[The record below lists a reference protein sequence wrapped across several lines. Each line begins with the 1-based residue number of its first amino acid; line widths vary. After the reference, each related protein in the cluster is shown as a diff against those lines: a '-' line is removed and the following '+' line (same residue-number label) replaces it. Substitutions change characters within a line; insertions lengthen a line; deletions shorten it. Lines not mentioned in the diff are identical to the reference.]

1 MGNSEPSDS
10 DLSLEECVAKAREWR
25 SHHIDSDLGQAIK
38 IEWITL
44 HNVNCGMKPLLNFL
58 LNFLRAPEN
67 AAFSMFSRTWKK
79 NFLKL
84 HQGVAMRRMR
94 M

>member
-1 MGNSEPSDS
+1 VGNSEPSDS

-25 SHHIDSDLGQAIK
+25 SHPIDPELERAI
-38 IEWITL
+38 
-44 HNVNCGMKPLLNFL
+44 NVGWMSLYGMKPLRNFL
-58 LNFLRAPEN
+58 HAPESAEFN
-67 AAFSMFSRTWKK
+67 MFSRTWRK

>member
-1 MGNSEPSDS
+1 MGDSEPSDS

-25 SHHIDSDLGQAIK
+25 SHRVDPDLTRAVNV
-38 IEWITL
+38 EWGALPSI
-44 HNVNCGMKPLLNFL
+44 NYDMKSLLI
-58 LNFLRAPEN
+58 FLRAPES
-67 AAFSMFSRTWKK
+67 AAFSMFSRTWRK

-84 HQGVAMRRMR
+84 HQGVAIRRMR

>member
-1 MGNSEPSDS
+1 MGDSEPSDS

-25 SHHIDSDLGQAIK
+25 SHRVDPDLSRAISA
-38 IEWITL
+38 EWAVLYSI
-44 HNVNCGMKPLLNFL
+44 NYDMKPLLSFL
-58 LNFLRAPEN
+58 HAPDN
-67 AAFSMFSRTWKK
+67 AMFSMFSRTWRK

-84 HQGVAMRRMR
+84 YQGVAIRRMR

>member
-25 SHHIDSDLGQAIK
+25 YHPIDPDLKRAINV
-38 IEWITL
+38 EWAVL
-44 HNVNCGMKPLLNFL
+44 HSGNYGMNSI
-58 LNFLRAPEN
+58 LNFLRVPES
-67 AAFSMFSRTWKK
+67 AAFSMFSRTWRK
-79 NFLKL
+79 NFLKF
-84 HQGVAMRRMR
+84 HQGVAIRRMR

>member
-1 MGNSEPSDS
+1 MGDSEPSDS

-25 SHHIDSDLGQAIK
+25 SYHIDPELIWEISA
-38 IEWITL
+38 EWAVLRSI
-44 HNVNCGMKPLLNFL
+44 NCDTEPLLNFL
-58 LNFLRAPEN
+58 HAPES
-67 AAFSMFSRTWKK
+67 AEFSMFSRTWRK

>member
-10 DLSLEECVAKAREWR
+10 DLSLEECVAKAREWC
-25 SHHIDSDLGQAIK
+25 SHRIDPDLKRAINA
-38 IEWITL
+38 EWAVLRNINYGTE
-44 HNVNCGMKPLLNFL
+44 PLFSFL
-58 LNFLRAPEN
+58 CAPEN
-67 AAFSMFSRTWKK
+67 AAFSMFSRAWRK

>member
-1 MGNSEPSDS
+1 MGDSEPSDS

-25 SHHIDSDLGQAIK
+25 SHPIDPDLERAIHS
-38 IEWITL
+38 EWAAL
-44 HNVNCGMKPLLNFL
+44 HSVNYGVKPLLNFL
-58 LNFLRAPEN
+58 LAPES
-67 AAFSMFSRTWKK
+67 AEFSMFSRTWRKQ
-79 NFLKL
+79 FLKL

>member
-1 MGNSEPSDS
+1 MGDSESSDS

-25 SHHIDSDLGQAIK
+25 SHRVDPDLSRAIRV
-38 IEWITL
+38 EWAVL
-44 HNVNCGMKPLLNFL
+44 HNSNYDMKPLLSFL
-58 LNFLRAPEN
+58 LAPEN
-67 AAFSMFSRTWKK
+67 AAFSMFSRTWRK

-94 M
+94 I

>member
-1 MGNSEPSDS
+1 MGDSEPSDS

-25 SHHIDSDLGQAIK
+25 SHHSIDPDLERAINV
-38 IEWITL
+38 EWITL
-44 HNVNCGMKPLLNFL
+44 HGVDYGMKPLRNFL
-58 LNFLRAPEN
+58 HAPES
-67 AAFSMFSRTWKK
+67 AAFSMFSRTWRK

>member
-1 MGNSEPSDS
+1 MGNSKSSDS

-25 SHHIDSDLGQAIK
+25 SHRIGPDLERAIRV
-38 IEWITL
+38 EWASL
-44 HNVNCGMKPLLNFL
+44 HNANYDVKPL
-58 LNFLRAPEN
+58 LNFLRAPEG
-67 AAFSMFSRTWKK
+67 AAFSMFSRTWRK

>member
-1 MGNSEPSDS
+1 MGDSEPSDS

-25 SHHIDSDLGQAIK
+25 SHRIDPGLKQTINA
-38 IEWITL
+38 EWTVL
-44 HNVNCGMKPLLNFL
+44 HSINHGVKPLLNFL
-58 LNFLRAPEN
+58 LVPES
-67 AAFSMFSRTWKK
+67 AGFSMFSRAWRK

-94 M
+94 V

>member
-1 MGNSEPSDS
+1 MGDSEPSDP

-25 SHHIDSDLGQAIK
+25 SHRIDPDLAWAIDA
-38 IEWITL
+38 EWAVL
-44 HNVNCGMKPLLNFL
+44 HSVNYGEKPLLNFL
-58 LNFLRAPEN
+58 LVPES
-67 AAFSMFSRTWKK
+67 AGFSMFSRTWRK